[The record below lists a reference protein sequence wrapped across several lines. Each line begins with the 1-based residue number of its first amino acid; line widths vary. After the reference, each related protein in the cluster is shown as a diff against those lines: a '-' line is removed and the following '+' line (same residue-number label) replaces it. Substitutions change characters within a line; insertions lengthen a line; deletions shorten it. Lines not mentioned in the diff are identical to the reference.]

1 MPAPSN
7 LPRVDDLQYDW
18 PVDIVHYESKYLL
31 GLNLQDLLLVAIPGL
46 VPMLFNRL
54 GWGVVGAIVGY
65 LLVRK
70 FEGLGDRNVLAYLLA
85 RLLAKT
91 QDQTVTLPLILPA
104 DQVDTIIVTDLD
116 GNELARV
123 GGGDLL

>member
-1 MPAPSN
+1 MSAPSN

-18 PVDIVHYESKYLL
+18 PVDILHYESKYLL
-31 GLNLQDLLLVAIPGL
+31 GLNLQDLMFVALPGIG
-46 VPMLFNRL
+46 PMLFNRL
-54 GWGVVGAIVGY
+54 GLGVVGAVLGY

-91 QDQTVTLPLILPA
+91 QDQTVTLPLILPS
-104 DQVDTIIVTDLD
+104 DQVETVIATDLD
-116 GNELARV
+116 GNELARI
-123 GGGDLL
+123 GGGD